1 MESVKRAP
9 RDKTLIT
16 LKAQVLFTFS
26 VSEKK
31 MKRILINCSYS
42 DELRVALVDG
52 AKLFDLDNEFNAQSL
67 LKGSIFKATVSRVET
82 SLDAAFVNF
91 GSERHGFLPLK
102 ELSNEHFTKD
112 AEGKKKCTLKEG
124 DEILVQVLKEE
135 RGTKGAALSNQI
147 SLAGRFIVLIPN
159 SEKSGGV
166 SRRISGDERDEIK
179 NALNELNIP
188 DGMSVIVRTAGLGRS
203 AEELK
208 WDLDY
213 LMNLWGQIKSTIND
227 APSPSL
233 IYKDDKLILRVFR
246 DYFRDDI
253 GEILIDDESVH
264 AEALDF
270 AKSVIPDHADKVIYY
285 NEDIALFNR
294 YQIESQ
300 IELAFQREISL
311 PSGGSIVIDPT
322 EAMVSIDVNSARSTK
337 GKDIESTAFATNM
350 EAAKEIARQLRLRD
364 LGGLIVIDFIDMQD
378 EKHQQKVENAFRS
391 AVQSDRA
398 RIQIAG
404 ISRFGLLELSRQR
417 LRPSLEE
424 TYDIQ
429 HVQVRGTR
437 SLGQSILRIIGEDA
451 AKENTGEIHVYVP
464 ADVSSY
470 LLNEKRRDIIT
481 IENTYQV
488 NILVIADPYKSRP
501 YYKVARVKAPAGKKL
516 FSHEMTPNSPEPSMD
531 WRDVN
536 SNKKSFKPLVK
547 VSVPPRMP
555 KTKNKKGFFAF
566 LKSVFTLDIFKSTK
580 KKNLKNKRKRNY
592 KKGQPKTNKNTRNE
606 NRHNNRN
613 VRPNNKGRTNNPKKP
628 VNKTASKPIVIPP
641 KKIEKTSGKSA
652 QVSKTKKQTEDV
664 DGNTF
669 NDGTST
675 SSSRTPAPTPAPTP
689 AATPAPTPAA
699 TPAPTPASTPAPK
712 PTRAL
717 NDPRYKNE

>member
-1 MESVKRAP
+1 
-9 RDKTLIT
+9 
-16 LKAQVLFTFS
+16 
-26 VSEKK
+26 

-52 AKLFDLDNEFNAQSL
+52 AKLFDLDNEFNTQSL

-112 AEGKKKCTLKEG
+112 GDGKKICTIKEG
-124 DEILVQVLKEE
+124 DKILVQVLKEE

-179 NALNELNIP
+179 TALDALQIP
-188 DGMSVIVRTAGLGRS
+188 EGMSVIVRTAGLGRS
-203 AEELK
+203 TDELK

-213 LMNLWGQIKSTIND
+213 LMNLWEQIKSTVTD

-253 GEILIDDESVH
+253 EEILIDDEAVH

-285 NEDIALFNR
+285 NEDIPLFNR

-350 EAAKEIARQLRLRD
+350 EAAKEVARQLRLRD

-378 EKHQQKVENAFRS
+378 EKHQQKVENTFRS

-429 HVQVRGTR
+429 HVQVRGAR
-437 SLGQSILRIIGEDA
+437 SLGQSILRIISEDA

-470 LLNEKRRDIIT
+470 LLNEKRRDIIA
-481 IENTYQV
+481 IENSYQV
-488 NILVIADPYKSRP
+488 NILIIADPYKSRP
-501 YYKVARVKAPAGKKL
+501 YYKVARVKAVAGKKP
-516 FSHEMTPNSPEPSMD
+516 FSYDMTPNSPEPSMD
-531 WRDVN
+531 WRDAN
-536 SNKKSFKPLVK
+536 SNKKSLKPLVK
-547 VSVPPRMP
+547 ISVPPRMP
-555 KTKNKKGFFAF
+555 KRKNKTGFFQF
-566 LKSVFTLDIFKSTK
+566 IKSILTLSIFKSKK
-580 KKNLKNKRKRNY
+580 KKNTRKKRNRNY
-592 KKGQPKTNKNTRNE
+592 KKSQPRVNKNTRSDKNQY
-606 NRHNNRN
+606 NRN
-613 VRPNNKGRTNNPKKP
+613 RGQNNKTKPSNSKKVPNKKTDKP
-628 VNKTASKPIVIPP
+628 VVIPP
-641 KKIEKTSGKSA
+641 KKIAQVNKKDAELNKTSKPL
-652 QVSKTKKQTEDV
+652 EDK
-664 DGNTF
+664 DGNK
-669 NDGTST
+669 SVVK
-675 SSSRTPAPTPAPTP
+675 SKPVIAP
-689 AATPAPTPAA
+689 
-699 TPAPTPASTPAPK
+699 PAPTPASTPAPTPDPTPTPK

-717 NDPRYKNE
+717 NDPRYKSE

>member
-1 MESVKRAP
+1 MS
-9 RDKTLIT
+9 
-16 LKAQVLFTFS
+16 
-26 VSEKK
+26 
-31 MKRILINCSYS
+31 ILQ
-42 DELRVALVDG
+42 RMQTA
-52 AKLFDLDNEFNAQSL
+52 
-67 LKGSIFKATVSRVET
+67 
-82 SLDAAFVNF
+82 
-91 GSERHGFLPLK
+91 
-102 ELSNEHFTKD
+102 
-112 AEGKKKCTLKEG
+112 KKKCTLKEG
-124 DEILVQVLKEE
+124 DKILIQVLKEE

-179 NALNELNIP
+179 TALDALQIP
-188 DGMSVIVRTAGLGRS
+188 EGMSVIVRTAGLGRS
-203 AEELK
+203 TDELK

-213 LMNLWGQIKSTIND
+213 LMNLWQQIKSTVTD

-253 GEILIDDESVH
+253 EEILIDDEAVH

-285 NEDIALFNR
+285 NEDIPLFNR

-350 EAAKEIARQLRLRD
+350 EAAKEVARQLRLRD

-378 EKHQQKVENAFRS
+378 EKHQQKVENTFRS

-429 HVQVRGTR
+429 HVQVRGAR
-437 SLGQSILRIIGEDA
+437 SLGQSILRIISEDA

-470 LLNEKRRDIIT
+470 LLNEKRRDIIA
-481 IENTYQV
+481 IENSYQV
-488 NILVIADPYKSRP
+488 NILIIADPYKSRP
-501 YYKVARVKAPAGKKL
+501 YYKVARVKAVAGKKP
-516 FSHEMTPNSPEPSMD
+516 FSYDMTPNSPEPSMD
-531 WRDVN
+531 WRDAN
-536 SNKKSFKPLVK
+536 SNKKSLKPLVK
-547 VSVPPRMP
+547 ISVPPRMP
-555 KTKNKKGFFAF
+555 KRKNKTGFFQF
-566 LKSVFTLDIFKSTK
+566 IKSILTLSIFKSKK
-580 KKNLKNKRKRNY
+580 KKNTRKKRNRNY
-592 KKGQPKTNKNTRNE
+592 KKTQPRVNKN
-606 NRHNNRN
+606 NRSDKNQYNRN
-613 VRPNNKGRTNNPKKP
+613 RGQNNKSKPSNSKKAPNKKTDKP
-628 VNKTASKPIVIPP
+628 VVIPP
-641 KKIEKTSGKSA
+641 KKIAQVNKKDAELNKTSKPL
-652 QVSKTKKQTEDV
+652 EDK
-664 DGNTF
+664 DGNK
-669 NDGTST
+669 SVVK
-675 SSSRTPAPTPAPTP
+675 SKPVIAPPAPTPAPTP
-689 AATPAPTPAA
+689 VPTPVTTPAPTPD
-699 TPAPTPASTPAPK
+699 PTPAPK

-717 NDPRYKNE
+717 NDPRYKSE

>member
-1 MESVKRAP
+1 
-9 RDKTLIT
+9 
-16 LKAQVLFTFS
+16 
-26 VSEKK
+26 

-82 SLDAAFVNF
+82 SLDAAFINF

-102 ELSNEHFTKD
+102 ELSNEYFTKD
-112 AEGKKKCTLKEG
+112 ADGKRKCILKEG
-124 DEILVQVLKEE
+124 DEILIQVLKEE

-179 NALNELNIP
+179 NALNALQIP
-188 DGMSVIVRTAGLGRS
+188 EGMSVIVRTAGLGRS
-203 AEELK
+203 TEELK

-213 LMNLWGQIKSTIND
+213 LMNLWNQIKSTLSD

-253 GEILIDDESVH
+253 EEILIDDEAMH

-285 NEDIALFNR
+285 NEDISLFNR

-350 EAAKEIARQLRLRD
+350 EAAKEVARQLRLRD

-378 EKHQQKVENAFRS
+378 EKHQQKVENTFRS

-470 LLNEKRRDIIT
+470 LLNEKRRDIIA
-481 IENTYQV
+481 IENNYKV
-488 NILVIADPYKSRP
+488 NILIIADPYKSRP
-501 YYKVARVKAPAGKKL
+501 YYKVARVKAVAGRKP
-516 FSHEMTPNSPEPSMD
+516 FSYDMTPNSPEPSMD

-536 SNKKSFKPLVK
+536 SNKKSLKPLVQ

-555 KTKNKKGFFAF
+555 KKKNKNRFFAFIKSILTLSIFLGIFKSKKKVNTRNKKG
-566 LKSVFTLDIFKSTK
+566 
-580 KKNLKNKRKRNY
+580 RNY
-592 KKGQPKTNKNTRNE
+592 KKGQTRSNQRNRNE
-606 NRHNNRN
+606 KNQNNRSA
-613 VRPNNKGRTNNPKKP
+613 RPNNKTKNTKPKAAQPKK
-628 VNKTASKPIVIPP
+628 TSKPVVIPP
-641 KKIEKTSGKSA
+641 KKPAQIDNKSA
-652 QVSKTKKQTEDV
+652 SSNNDKKIIEEK
-664 DGNTF
+664 DGNKSNTE
-669 NDGTST
+669 
-675 SSSRTPAPTPAPTP
+675 SSSSKPAPKPVPTPAPKPAPTPVPEPELAPK
-689 AATPAPTPAA
+689 AN
-699 TPAPTPASTPAPK
+699 PAPK